1 MKNNHNFQGCAD
13 VLESLREGD
22 FGPCEKETE
31 AYIEACRAKY
41 SYANAFKPPAPEQPE
56 VAENHVTEDPAPL
69 QPKEIAVN
77 N

>member
-1 MKNNHNFQGCAD
+1 ME

-22 FGPCEKETE
+22 FGPCEAEIE
-31 AYIEACRAKY
+31 QYIAACAQKFP
-41 SYANAFKPPAPEQPE
+41 YAIAFKPPAAQPD
-56 VAENHVTEDPAPL
+56 NHVADAL